1 MKLELRYLINVYNHH
16 SWVLFLFGPMLIL
29 IETKAIVNAQELK
42 LMQNQIQSMHF
53 QYPKSKPWFFLP
65 FFFFG
70 RDRCRD
76 FLVWY
81 QVCLVQEYVTDLRFC
96 FSFSLFWFAFT

>member
-65 FFFFG
+65 FFFLAG
-70 RDRCRD
+70 TDVGI
-76 FLVWY
+76 FLCGTKCVW
-81 QVCLVQEYVTDLRFC
+81 FKNM
-96 FSFSLFWFAFT
+96 